1 MLRLLG
7 TRSFLACGRAT
18 LNENKTLRPVSPKLT
33 EPWQAEVLALS
44 IALQEMGHYSPAEW
58 ATILAA
64 EIEKARVAGDPAD
77 GSTYYS
83 HVLAALERIVAEN
96 ALVPSEALQQRRTDW
111 EDAYRRTPHGQPV
124 TLPEDPATG

>member
-1 MLRLLG
+1 M
-7 TRSFLACGRAT
+7 SE
-18 LNENKTLRPVSPKLT
+18 NESLRPASVNLT

-44 IALQEMGHYSPAEW
+44 IALQETGHFSPAEW
-58 ATILAA
+58 AKILGA

-83 HVLAALERIVAEN
+83 HVLLALERIVAEN
-96 ALVPSEALQQRRTDW
+96 ALIPSEALQQRRNDW

-124 TLPEDPATG
+124 TLLEDPATG